1 MGAKSVFPVTIG
13 EVFLLLM
20 GCTTFQA
27 LGQGTLV
34 VELEIITFGLPSGSY
49 GRNNSTGTIGE
60 PFSAVGNTYEL
71 NNRDAYGCNS
81 IYGARGWK
89 FASSEVD
96 MPSFGHDIENFDP
109 TI

>member
-60 PFSAVGNTYEL
+60 PFFCSRQY
-71 NNRDAYGCNS
+71 
-81 IYGARGWK
+81 I
-89 FASSEVD
+89 
-96 MPSFGHDIENFDP
+96 
-109 TI
+109 